1 MKRITTYAEFQA
13 LKAIY
18 KEAKV
23 VSVSDHGALIFIRK
37 WHNMLTVSYSVNGKS
52 INVEEL
58 KTLQITR
65 KDYIDYVEEIKRK
78 ARATINNSK
87 KG

>member
-37 WHNMLTVSYSVNGKS
+37 
-52 INVEEL
+52 
-58 KTLQITR
+58 
-65 KDYIDYVEEIKRK
+65 
-78 ARATINNSK
+78 
-87 KG
+87 